1 MMSGPINP
9 VTRLV
14 PGLIEQVG
22 AKPTVALPKETAPSK
37 EGSFT
42 DMIGELINSVNDL
55 HMDAGAAQD
64 ALLNGDPIELH
75 EVMIK
80 LEQAGV
86 ATDLLLEIRNRL
98 LSGFNEVM
106 RMPM

>member
-1 MMSGPINP
+1 MSTPVNT

-14 PGLIEQVG
+14 PGLIEQAAGRPQGGPGVG
-22 AKPTVALPKETAPSK
+22 DSPVDK
-37 EGSFT
+37 GSFKDLLSDLVT
-42 DMIGELINSVNDL
+42 NVNDL
-55 HMDAGAAQD
+55 QAQSGAAQQ
-64 ALLNGDPIELH
+64 ALVNGEPIELH

-86 ATDLLLEIRNRL
+86 AMDLLLEIRNRL
-98 LSGFNEVM
+98 LNGFTELM

>member
-1 MMSGPINP
+1 MSTPVNT

-14 PGLIEQVG
+14 PGLIEQPA
-22 AKPTVALPKETAPSK
+22 AKPQGALGIGGEATGKT
-37 EGSFT
+37 SFT
-42 DMIGELINSVNDL
+42 DMLSDLVTDVNELQAQS
-55 HMDAGAAQD
+55 GAAQQ
-64 ALLNGDPIELH
+64 ALVNGDPIELH

-86 ATDLLLEIRNRL
+86 AMDLLLEIRNRL
-98 LSGFNEVM
+98 LNGFTELM